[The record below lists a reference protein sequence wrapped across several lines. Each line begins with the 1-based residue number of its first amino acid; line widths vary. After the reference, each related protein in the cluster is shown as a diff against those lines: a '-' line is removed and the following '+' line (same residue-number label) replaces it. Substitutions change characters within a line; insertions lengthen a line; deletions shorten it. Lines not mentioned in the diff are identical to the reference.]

1 MNAATME
8 YCGEADSSG
17 VEPRLSTQAGGEKRV
32 CGRQKRSLTK
42 VLGMVAGFVV
52 LLGSS
57 LAHALELPGAVA
69 QALNYR
75 PEVTQAVYAT
85 AGARERV
92 GSSMADFLPTINLR
106 GTHGRE
112 GTDNATTQA
121 TGQENVW
128 LNPRQRGVV
137 LTQNLY
143 RGFGTTHLVL
153 SSQASA
159 RAASWKVLEVSESIA
174 MRAVDSYLNV
184 LKNRGQIL
192 AAQESVASHKA
203 LLQLVQKRAESGAGT
218 KADVSQAQARV
229 KQAEAVLAQI
239 QSTQDVAD
247 ATFEAL
253 FGYPPKDLQEPVIPE
268 GLVPKDRKEAL
279 KLALGIHPAIFSA
292 QEAYFASK
300 EQALSSNSVF
310 SPAVNLILTGN
321 NDAHLSGTP
330 GRSESMSAVM
340 EMTVNAFSG
349 YKDMHAK
356 REAAFNMAQSQT
368 LLDKAVLDITESL
381 ANGYAALVGAQSR
394 HALFVTQVQD
404 NEKVRTAYFKQY
416 RIGQRTLM
424 DLLDVENE
432 LYSARNNLVVEH
444 YQELAAKFRVLSN
457 MGQLL
462 RTLSV
467 EVPSSADPMTV
478 DFFDSVRSLF
488 QSSDKVV
495 DRWPAMERWIEKK
508 KVALSGPMEQKT
520 PFMPEHESSS
530 VVKSGDVQEEK
541 VSSDVLEVEKPT
553 KEDVSKKPELML
565 EKKQS
570 SSSVTPQPAKPSKG
584 ANKKQA
590 KRSKTQVLGKKVI

>member
-1 MNAATME
+1 MNAAATR

-17 VEPRLSTQAGGEKRV
+17 VWVRVRADGAGRA
-32 CGRQKRSLTK
+32 CGKKGCSVLKT
-42 VLGMVAGFVV
+42 LGMVVGLGAM
-52 LLGSS
+52 LGSS
-57 LAHALELPGAVA
+57 LGYTQELPGAVA

-106 GTHGRE
+106 GTNGRE
-112 GTDNATTQA
+112 GADNATTQA
-121 TGQENVW
+121 TGVDNVW
-128 LNPRQRGVV
+128 LNPKQRGIV

-153 SSQASA
+153 SSQANARSA
-159 RAASWKVLEVSESIA
+159 AWKVLEVSETIA

-184 LKNRGQIL
+184 MKNRGQIL

-218 KADVSQAQARV
+218 KADVSQTQARV

-253 FGYPPKDLQEPVIPE
+253 FGYPPKDLQEPAIPE

-279 KLALGIHPAIFSA
+279 KQALGVHPAIFSA

-300 EQALSSNSVF
+300 EQALSANSAF
-310 SPAVNLILTGN
+310 APAVNLILTGN
-321 NDAHLSGTP
+321 NDAHLAGSP
-330 GRSESMSAVM
+330 GRSESMSAVV

-356 REAAFNMAQSQT
+356 REATFNMAQAQS
-368 LLDKAVLDITESL
+368 LLDKAVLDITENL
-381 ANGYAALVGAQSR
+381 ANGYAALVAAQSR
-394 HALFVTQVQD
+394 HELFVTQVQD

-444 YQELAAKFRVLSN
+444 YQELAARFRVLSN

-462 RTLSV
+462 HTLSV
-467 EVPSSADPMTV
+467 EIPSSADPMTV

-488 QSSDKVV
+488 QDADKAV
-495 DRWPAMERWIEKK
+495 DRWPAMATWLEKNK
-508 KVALSGPMEQKT
+508 GVLRGSGEQKT
-520 PFMPEHESSS
+520 PFMPGYGSSS
-530 VVKSGDVQEEK
+530 VVKSGDTPEKK
-541 VSSDVLEVEKPT
+541 VSSDVPEAARPTQGDAVKKTELTSDKKLSSAEKP
-553 KEDVSKKPELML
+553 KAVDPLPKKVSKKPTKRPNSQVTA
-565 EKKQS
+565 KK
-570 SSSVTPQPAKPSKG
+570 
-584 ANKKQA
+584 
-590 KRSKTQVLGKKVI
+590 